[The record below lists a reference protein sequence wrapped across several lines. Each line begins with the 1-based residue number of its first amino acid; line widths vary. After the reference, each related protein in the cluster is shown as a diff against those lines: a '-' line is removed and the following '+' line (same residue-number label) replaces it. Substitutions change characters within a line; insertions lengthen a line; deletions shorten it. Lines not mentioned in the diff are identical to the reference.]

1 MRIQATFKQG
11 ARELING
18 TRFLP
23 GSIELQGKNMSTP
36 SINDTLNNV
45 MGSLRGNTTQEGKW
59 LESAPKE
66 MRGQM
71 EAQLQMQKEQEL
83 IQQMAQLMKQVTE
96 LSKSVSRNIG
106 A

>member
-1 MRIQATFKQG
+1 MA
-11 ARELING
+11 A
-18 TRFLP
+18 
-23 GSIELQGKNMSTP
+23 P

-45 MGSLRGNTTQEGKW
+45 MTAVRGNTTQEKKW
-59 LESAPKE
+59 MESAPPE

-96 LSKSVSRNIG
+96 LSKSVTRNVG
-106 A
+106 V